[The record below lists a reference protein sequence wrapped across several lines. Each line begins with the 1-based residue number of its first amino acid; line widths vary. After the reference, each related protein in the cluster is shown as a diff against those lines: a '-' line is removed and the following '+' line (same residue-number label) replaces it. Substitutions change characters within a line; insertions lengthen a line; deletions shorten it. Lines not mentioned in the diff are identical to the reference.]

1 MPSAPD
7 ITELWGNF
15 KNLVKKITYDKT
27 EVDDKLSDKADFD
40 HVHSRLVPTS
50 IPEDADLNDY
60 TTQGSFY
67 CPLNAT
73 AVTVGNTPT
82 DQAFHLEVYKTTG
95 DTSYGVCQVAY
106 NFYVDEVHAWKRNGY
121 GGRWSQWYE
130 IIDTSKVD
138 SSLSASSANPVQNK
152 VINTALAGKASTSV
166 ATTSANGLMSSADK
180 TKLNG
185 IATGANKTTV
195 DTALSSTSI
204 NPVQNKVV
212 KAQLDSLNNN
222 KANKN
227 HTHNSLSPVIL
238 GSNVDFNNYKTE
250 GTYVISWDN
259 VQSATNAPNKT
270 GGRLEVISIQN
281 GVKQI
286 YHNYGA
292 SESGL
297 KIWWR
302 NYYPTSNTW
311 FDWQQIIDGKAYSST
326 TLKDNTFCQAFGN
339 MAIVSW
345 WSGTAN
351 ISQTGGWEDL
361 WTLPVTNRGKAV
373 WTENLYNGVG
383 TVLYFKV
390 EAGSNKVQA
399 LSSDITGDLPH
410 YPGQLV
416 FFIE

>member
-222 KANKN
+222 KANKS
-227 HTHNSLSPVIL
+227 HTHNDYTATTAVSCNYGTVRKFKKNGWAVVVWQDINLT
-238 GSNVDFNNYKTE
+238 NV
-250 GTYVISWDN
+250 S
-259 VQSATNAPNKT
+259 TNAWVTIANVGWTNQGGFDNHYGNFCTNDQTVPRFEVTEEGLLRVFIPPACTNKI
-270 GGRLEVISIQN
+270 G
-281 GVKQI
+281 
-286 YHNYGA
+286 NYGY
-292 SESGL
+292 SV
-297 KIWWR
+297 
-302 NYYPTSNTW
+302 YPT
-311 FDWQQIIDGKAYSST
+311 
-326 TLKDNTFCQAFGN
+326 L
-339 MAIVSW
+339 
-345 WSGTAN
+345 
-351 ISQTGGWEDL
+351 
-361 WTLPVTNRGKAV
+361 
-373 WTENLYNGVG
+373 
-383 TVLYFKV
+383 
-390 EAGSNKVQA
+390 
-399 LSSDITGDLPH
+399 
-410 YPGQLV
+410 
-416 FFIE
+416 